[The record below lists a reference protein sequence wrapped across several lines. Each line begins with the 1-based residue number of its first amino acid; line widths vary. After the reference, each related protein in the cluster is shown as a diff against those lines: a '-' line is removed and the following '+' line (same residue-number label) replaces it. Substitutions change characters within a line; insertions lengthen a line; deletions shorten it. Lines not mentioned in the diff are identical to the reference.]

1 MPVVVIVRDATLGGD
16 LRRGGLQLLQA
27 DDVGPIAL
35 QPLAQLRGAGAN
47 AVHVPGRDFHV
58 GMISP
63 LTRRGRPRTIPISYE
78 TIWLCSRRDLCR
90 PRRPDAPSDPGAVG
104 GRRSDGHGAGR
115 AVRHEPAGDLQ
126 APQGSGARRLDHP
139 GPGGAAPAPQARA
152 AAARRGDRLDRALPQ
167 DLGGEL
173 QAPRRRPGG
182 AEGQAEEDR
191 GRTDRGH
198 KTQAEEKETEM
209 TKTAAMKVTTPSD
222 RELVMTRM
230 FVTPRGM
237 VFDALTQPDLVRR
250 WLLGPPG
257 WTMPV
262 CEIDLRIGGPYR
274 YVWQNADGRE
284 IGVGGAFKES
294 VRASRIV
301 ASVL

>member
-1 MPVVVIVRDATLGGD
+1 
-16 LRRGGLQLLQA
+16 
-27 DDVGPIAL
+27 
-35 QPLAQLRGAGAN
+35 
-47 AVHVPGRDFHV
+47 
-58 GMISP
+58 MISP

-152 AAARRGDRLDRALPQ
+152 AATHGGDRLDRAVPQ

-173 QAPRRRPGG
+173 QAPRRRARR
-182 AEGQAEEDR
+182 AESEAEKDR
-191 GRTDRGH
+191 GRADRGD
-198 KTQAEEKETEM
+198 KTQAEEKEGEM
-209 TKTAAMKVTTPSD
+209 TKTGALKITTPTD
-222 RELVMTRM
+222 RELVMTRV
-230 FVTPRGM
+230 FDAPRAM
-237 VFDALTQPDLVRR
+237 VFDALTKADLVKR

-257 WTMPV
+257 WTMP
-262 CEIDLRIGGPYR
+262 
-274 YVWQNADGRE
+274 
-284 IGVGGAFKES
+284 
-294 VRASRIV
+294 
-301 ASVL
+301 